1 MRSFI
6 HIILLAVADYRREKL
21 LSLCSVL
28 GLTAVLAPLL
38 ILYGVKFGVMAT
50 LNERLLS
57 NPYTLEISPVQSG
70 SYTKALLSE
79 WARLDGVQ
87 FVLPRTRSLAA
98 TMKLTAVHSNRESS
112 VTVSLEPTAKGDPLL
127 LHYGIQ
133 SVTMVPYNKKTQ
145 GSARDD
151 SAKDSSAQD
160 RSTKNGSAKN
170 TSKAAPAADG
180 GQKKPLLAPVP
191 KVHSKSLREAG
202 CVLSQPAAAKLGIH
216 EGDSILG
223 KVERSD
229 GGTVSSA
236 YIRLLVTGIL
246 PVSAQQKAV
255 AYIPLEL
262 MVATEDFRDHREVP
276 ELGYENGWTGD
287 RRPDGER
294 VYSSFRLYARNT
306 KDVAVIR
313 DYLATRQTDTYT
325 HAEEIEQLDTLEKGL
340 MLIFTL
346 ICATAGVGFF
356 LSTASNVF
364 AGIKRKERTLG
375 LLQLTGFSTGSLV
388 FFPMTQAILTAILGS
403 TAATGAYMLFSSLL
417 NHIFS
422 GALGS
427 TAAVCML
434 TPIHFVMAFLLAIGI
449 SFMAALGPSIRS
461 TRIEPSEVIRDV

>member
-38 ILYGVKFGVMAT
+38 ILYGVKFGVMTT
-50 LNERLLS
+50 LNDRLLS

-70 SYTKALLSE
+70 HYTKGLLAE
-79 WARLDGVQ
+79 WEKLDGVA
-87 FVLPRTRSLAA
+87 FVMPRTRSLAA
-98 TMKLTAVHSNRESS
+98 TMKLTASHADREAA

-133 SVTMVPYNKKTQ
+133 SVTMVTHTP
-145 GSARDD
+145 
-151 SAKDSSAQD
+151 
-160 RSTKNGSAKN
+160 
-170 TSKAAPAADG
+170 APAPDTAAKAKEKP
-180 GQKKPLLAPVP
+180 QNPLLVPVP
-191 KVHSKSLREAG
+191 DVHSDTLREAG
-202 CVLSQPAAAKLGIH
+202 CVLSKPAADRLGIKQ
-216 EGDSILG
+216 GDSVLG
-223 KVERSD
+223 QVERSN
-229 GGTVSSA
+229 GSIVSRA
-236 YIRLLVTGIL
+236 YVRLLVTGIL
-246 PVSAQQKAV
+246 PMAAQQKAV

-276 ELGYENGWTGD
+276 ELGAENGWTGD

-294 VYSSFRLYARNT
+294 IFSSFRLYAKT
-306 KDVAVIR
+306 MEDVAKVR
-313 DYLATRQTDTYT
+313 DYLAAHETGTYT

-346 ICATAGVGFF
+346 ICATAAVGFF

-364 AGIKRKERTLG
+364 ASIKRKERTLG

-388 FFPMTQAILTAILGS
+388 FFPMTQAMLTAVLGS
-403 TAATGAYMLFSSLL
+403 MTATAAYMLFSSIL

-427 TAAVCML
+427 AAAICKL
-434 TPIHFVMAFLLAIGI
+434 SPLHFLLAFLLAGGI
-449 SFMAALGPSIRS
+449 SFLAALGPSLR
-461 TRIEPSEVIRDV
+461 TARIEPSEVIRDV